1 MTTPHPISGQQ
12 QLIASAA
19 DYSAILGG
27 QQNTIATG
35 FQHSAIAGG
44 CGNTINANCASILGG
59 CGNTVNND
67 YTAVFGVG
75 ITTTLVPGPS
85 SIWADELVIP
95 NIPIG
100 ILFGGIPTPPIGY
113 PTGSL
118 WYYPDTNGNNVVY
131 VV

>member
-59 CGNTVNND
+59 CGNTVNHD
-67 YTAVFGVG
+67 YAAVFGVG
-75 ITTTLVPGPS
+75 VTSTMNCALH
-85 SIWADELVIP
+85 ANELVLQNVQAGNP
-95 NIPIG
+95 V
-100 ILFGGIPTPPIGY
+100 TCAPPIGAVAGQVY
-113 PTGSL
+113 YVTVAPGGYCQL
-118 WYYPDTNGNNVVY
+118 WIA
-131 VV
+131 

>member
-1 MTTPHPISGQQ
+1 MTTPLPISGQQ

-59 CGNTVNND
+59 CGNTVNHD
-67 YTAVFGVG
+67 YAAVFGNN
-75 ITTTLVPGPS
+75 ITSAANNTLHVEC
-85 SIWADELVIP
+85 INAV
-95 NIPIG
+95 NTPIG
-100 ILFGGIPTPPIGY
+100 FLGTMPIGTIFADTAPPPPIVALPLY
-113 PTGSL
+113 IRI
-118 WYYPDTNGNNVVY
+118 
-131 VV
+131 